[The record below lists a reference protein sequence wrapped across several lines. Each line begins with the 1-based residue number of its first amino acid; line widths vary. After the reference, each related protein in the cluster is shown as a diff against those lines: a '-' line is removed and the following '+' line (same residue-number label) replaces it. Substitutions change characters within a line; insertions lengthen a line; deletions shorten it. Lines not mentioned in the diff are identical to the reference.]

1 MPCKHV
7 VAAFNDMGSNGQMVG
22 IPESW
27 VHSSYWLKTWQQMY
41 SYKIS
46 CVNGPEHW
54 PNYQAPIKLLP
65 PVHHPQ
71 IGRPP
76 KKRRKSVI
84 EVEEMVK
91 QGGKLSRAGKTVR
104 CMLCKELGHNRRSC
118 KGKKMGRKPAAT
130 NKKGRQ
136 MQQNQLLHIHH
147 LQEHLKVLS

>member
-1 MPCKHV
+1 MPCKHA
-7 VAAFNDMGSNGQMVG
+7 VAAINDMGSNGLVVA
-22 IPESW
+22 IPETW

-54 PNYQAPIKLLP
+54 PNYQALIKLLP

-71 IGRPP
+71 IGRPQ

-84 EVEEMVK
+84 EAEEMVK
-91 QGGKLSRAGKTVR
+91 QGGKLSRVGKTVR
-104 CMLCKELGHNRRSC
+104 CMLCKELGHNKRSC
-118 KGKKMGRKPAAT
+118 KGQKMGPNPAAPNKKRKPAAT
-130 NKKGRQ
+130 
-136 MQQNQLLHIHH
+136 NQLLHIHH